1 MVKEFKGVRVASVLP
16 LTYDNTLSVLEFLA
30 KVQNKLNEVIDTVN
44 NISVDILG
52 QANAYTDA
60 KVAEAL
66 MSVNEAVEEVYSVRN
81 ELLEQYN
88 EFTNLT
94 NAQLQIFN
102 ARLRA
107 VDARIDDV
115 IISVN
120 EYTDLAIEQNNDFIY
135 QNLAKE
141 LANVKVLNYFTGA
154 YVSVQE
160 MFDYLAQFHL
170 ENAITYAQLASRDK
184 TYDELIALNITYT
197 ELATQGG
204 NYIL

>member
-102 ARLRA
+102 TRLRA

-120 EYTDLAIEQNNDFIY
+120 EYTDLAIEQNNDRIY

-141 LANVKVLNYFTGA
+141 LTNVKVLNYFTGA

-170 ENAITYAQLASRDK
+170 ENAITYAQLATRDK

>member
-102 ARLRA
+102 TRLRA

-170 ENAITYAQLASRDK
+170 ENAITYAQLATRDK